1 MSQYIYQ
8 GLDDVLHELN
18 PSTIQP
24 IPVPKQSVLEI
35 EERIKREKQN
45 VQVILQNEYFS
56 INEGESTTQLIIK
69 SHNALVVLINR
80 TYEFRQHELAL
91 RANLLE
97 PLGFLLTTLEQLLHW
112 FHSHYDAYLTPEQ
125 LYPITKLVA
134 LRDQIREEKNYIK
147 DILNTA
153 GNTEKVIG
161 VVINALESFAEK
173 IDHGK
178 DISKHEA
185 RYHKDLLRDIKK
197 NDWNSHVITD
207 CPTLHEMLVYWNLN
221 SKECIS
227 YFSTGFEEVIKAI
240 PDKQQRI
247 NYWREQIK
255 YAKHLP
261 ELPNSAYNPQY
272 PSLKKYFID
281 YFQTEIE
288 YLEGETSGPL
298 PENNIQPIEESPTLL
313 KVLTTLSVD
322 QIALILRSAKDA
334 KAIIAK
340 SFDALFETLAPF
352 ISSDER
358 EDISWKS
365 LRSKAF
371 NGEDRDIAIGIAL
384 LKEMI
389 IILEGYRTGK

>member
-8 GLDDVLHELN
+8 GLDDILSALN
-18 PSTIQP
+18 PTTIQP
-24 IPVPKQSVLEI
+24 IPMSPQSVSNI
-35 EERIKREKQN
+35 EKTIKQEKQQ
-45 VQVILQNEYFS
+45 VQVQLQNEYFS
-56 INEGESTTQLIIK
+56 INEGESTAQLIIK

-80 TYEFRQHELAL
+80 TYEFKQHELAV
-91 RANLLE
+91 ATNLLE
-97 PLGFLLTTLEQLLHW
+97 PLDFLLNTLEQLLYW
-112 FHSHYDAYLTPEQ
+112 FHSHYDAYLTAEQ

-134 LRDQIREEKNYIK
+134 LRDQICEEKEYIK

-161 VVINALESFAEK
+161 VVINALEGFAEK
-173 IDHGK
+173 IELGK

-255 YAKHLP
+255 YAKQLP
-261 ELPNSAYNPQY
+261 ELPNSAYNPKY
-272 PSLKKYFID
+272 PSLKKYFLD
-281 YFQTEIE
+281 YFQSEIE
-288 YLEGETSGPL
+288 YLEGETSRILTETNGHSSD
-298 PENNIQPIEESPTLL
+298 EETALL
-313 KVLTTLSVD
+313 KVLSTLSVD
-322 QIALILRSAKDA
+322 QIALILRAGKDT
-334 KAIIAK
+334 KALLAK
-340 SFDALFETLAPF
+340 SFDALYEALAPF
-352 ISSDER
+352 IASIER
-358 EDISWKS
+358 ADISWKS
-365 LRSKAF
+365 MRSKAF
-371 NGEDRDIAIGIAL
+371 SGEERDKAIVISL

-389 IILEGYRTGK
+389 STIERY